1 MANPLFKHL
10 LVTGMLCAGTTLLF
24 TGCIDDSYDL
34 NKVDLTMKLNT
45 EGLGV
50 KLGNTDLIALADII
64 DEDETVKTEA
74 NGLYYLVK
82 DGTSNFNV
90 KVDNM
95 TTSFND
101 TKLDMDAPVLEYKD
115 VYEQLRDK
123 GFPVTHGSTLPI
135 PVGFEM
141 HGSAEG
147 NQKIDF
153 SITDVNDVKQVKT
166 IDLQRSK
173 VALTLTEANHPA
185 TLNLGVTHLKNIRLY
200 LPKFLGVTDVA
211 PGWELKEGNVLVYT
225 KNGGTYNY
233 NRNNPEI
240 CSVYL
245 NKVALDQTKN
255 QGLVNEKKEIELTPA
270 ELNIRMT
277 AEQVFFENRAGRE
290 LSMNVG
296 DQASVRLDIKVPNNV
311 LNINQVTGIF
321 NPAINPDNERIDVSN
336 DLPDFL
342 QDKDVRIVATNPT
355 IRFHANMSTLPVGI
369 DMRGTLTAVKENGA
383 FENGATTK
391 VVKLDKGVMEMGR
404 DNYVYYCNQGN
415 TPYDP
420 EGAKAGAAT
429 VKNTANIG
437 DLITELPDYLEVNLR
452 DNQINVKNEYYTVQ
466 LGRDYHVD
474 ADYSVFV
481 PFEFDRGL
489 KVVYN
494 DSTESMHS
502 DLKDLSATG
511 TLEVMADAYNTIPLE
526 LLVGLKAVD
535 VDGNELPVEFNTA
548 EAHVVPGD
556 GSTYTMNGEV
566 KQRSGS
572 EVMTP
577 IKITAKLDDKDLLSR
592 IDKLC
597 FNIHADA
604 TGSNKLVSTQ
614 YLKLNNI
621 KIKLHAGVIADFN

>member
-34 NKVDLTMKLNT
+34 DKVDLTMKLNT
-45 EGLGV
+45 DGLGV
-50 KLGNTDLIALADII
+50 KLGNTDLIALADIL

-101 TKLDMDAPVLEYKD
+101 TKLDMNTPVLQYND
-115 VYEQLRDK
+115 VYEQLRDA
-123 GFPVTHGSTLPI
+123 GIPVTHGSTLPI
-135 PVGFEM
+135 PANFEM

-147 NQKIDF
+147 DQEVDF
-153 SITDVNDVKQVKT
+153 KITDVSDVKQVKT
-166 IDLQRSK
+166 IDLQKSK
-173 VALTLTEANHPA
+173 VALTLTEANQPA
-185 TLNLGVTHLKNIRLY
+185 SLNLGVTRLKNVRLY

-225 KNGGTYNY
+225 LNGGTYNY

-245 NKVALDQTKN
+245 NKVALDQTENKGKVEN
-255 QGLVNEKKEIELTPA
+255 GGIELTPN
-270 ELNIRMT
+270 ELKVRMT
-277 AEQVFFENRAGRE
+277 AEQVYFENRAGRE
-290 LSMNVG
+290 LSMNEG

-311 LNINQVTGIF
+311 LNISQVTGIF
-321 NPAINPDNERIDVSN
+321 NPAIDPDNERIDVSN

-342 QDKDVRIVATNPT
+342 QDKEVRIVATNPT

-437 DLITELPDYLEVNLR
+437 DLITELPDYLEVDLKN
-452 DNQINVKNEYYTVQ
+452 NQINVKNEYYTVQ

-535 VDGNELPVEFNTA
+535 VDGNEVPVEFNTA
-548 EAHVVPGD
+548 EAHVAPGD

>member
-101 TKLDMDAPVLEYKD
+101 TKLDMDAPVLQYND
-115 VYEQLRDK
+115 VYEQLRDA
-123 GFPVTHGSTLPI
+123 GIPVTEGSTLPI
-135 PVGFEM
+135 PADFEM

-153 SITDVNDVKQVKT
+153 SITDVNDVKEVKT
-166 IDLQRSK
+166 IDLYKSK

-185 TLNLGVTHLKNIRLY
+185 TLNLGVTRLKNIRLY

-225 KNGGTYNY
+225 LNGGTYNY

-245 NKVALDQTKN
+245 NKVALDQTENKGKVEN
-255 QGLVNEKKEIELTPA
+255 GGIELTPN
-270 ELNIRMT
+270 ELNVRMT

-296 DQASVRLDIKVPNNV
+296 DQASVRLDIKVPNNK
-311 LNINQVTGIF
+311 LNISQVTGIF

-342 QDKDVRIVATNPT
+342 QDKEVRIVATNPT

-437 DLITELPDYLEVNLR
+437 DLITELPDYLEVDLKN
-452 DNQINVKNEYYTVQ
+452 NQINVKNEYYTVQ

-535 VDGNELPVEFNTA
+535 VDGNVVPVEFNTA
-548 EAHVVPGD
+548 EAHVAPGH
-556 GSTYTMNGEV
+556 GTTYTMNGGV
-566 KQRSGS
+566 KQRSDS

>member
-34 NKVDLTMKLNT
+34 DKVDLTMKLNT
-45 EGLGV
+45 DGLGV
-50 KLGNTDLIALADII
+50 KLGNTDLIALADIL

-101 TKLDMDAPVLEYKD
+101 TKLDMDAPVLQYND
-115 VYEQLRDK
+115 VYEQLRDA
-123 GFPVTHGSTLPI
+123 GIPVTEGSTLPI
-135 PVGFEM
+135 PADFEM

-153 SITDVNDVKQVKT
+153 SITDVKDVTEVKT
-166 IDLQRSK
+166 IDLYKSK
-173 VALTLTEANHPA
+173 VALTLTEANSRPE
-185 TLNLGVTHLKNIRLY
+185 LNLGVTRLKNIRLY

-211 PGWELKEGNVLVYT
+211 PGWELKEGNVLVY
-225 KNGGTYNY
+225 KNGGIYNY
-233 NRNNPEI
+233 NRNKPEI

-255 QGLVNEKKEIELTPA
+255 EGKVENGNIELTPA

-277 AEQVFFENRAGRE
+277 AEQVYFENRAGRE
-290 LSMNVG
+290 LSMKVD
-296 DQASVRLDIKVPNNV
+296 DQASVRLDIQVPNNV
-311 LNINQVTGIF
+311 LNINQVTGKF
-321 NPAINPDNERIDVSN
+321 NPAINPDNERIDVSS

-437 DLITELPDYLEVNLR
+437 DLITELPDYLEVNLKN
-452 DNQINVKNEYYTVQ
+452 NQINVKNEYYTVQ

-535 VDGNELPVEFNTA
+535 VDGNVVPVEFNTA
-548 EAHVVPGD
+548 EAHVAPGD

-566 KQRSGS
+566 KERSGS

>member
-34 NKVDLTMKLNT
+34 DKVDLTMKLNT
-45 EGLGV
+45 DGLGV
-50 KLGNTDLIALADII
+50 KLGNTDLIALADIL

-101 TKLDMDAPVLEYKD
+101 TKLDMNTPVLQYND
-115 VYEQLRDK
+115 VYEQLRDA
-123 GFPVTHGSTLPI
+123 GIPVTHGSTLPI
-135 PVGFEM
+135 PANFEM

-147 NQKIDF
+147 DQEVDF
-153 SITDVNDVKQVKT
+153 KITDVSDVKQVKT
-166 IDLQRSK
+166 IDLQKSK
-173 VALTLTEANHPA
+173 VALTLTEANQPA
-185 TLNLGVTHLKNIRLY
+185 SLNLGVTRLKNVRLY

-225 KNGGTYNY
+225 LNGGTYNY

-245 NKVALDQTKN
+245 NKVALDQTEHKGKVEN
-255 QGLVNEKKEIELTPA
+255 GGIELTPN
-270 ELNIRMT
+270 ELNVRMT
-277 AEQVFFENRAGRE
+277 AEQVYFENRAGRE

-296 DQASVRLDIKVPNNV
+296 DQASVRLDIKVPNNK
-311 LNINQVTGIF
+311 LNISQVTGIF
-321 NPAINPDNERIDVSN
+321 NPAIDPDNERIDVSN

-342 QDKDVRIVATNPT
+342 QDKEVRIVATNPT

-437 DLITELPDYLEVNLR
+437 DLITELPDYLEVDLKN
-452 DNQINVKNEYYTVQ
+452 NQINVKNEYYTVQ

-511 TLEVMADAYNTIPLE
+511 TLEVIADAYNTIPLE

-548 EAHVVPGD
+548 EAHVAPGD

-566 KQRSGS
+566 KERSGS

>member
-34 NKVDLTMKLNT
+34 DKVDLTMKLNT
-45 EGLGV
+45 DGLGV
-50 KLGNTDLIALADII
+50 KLGNTDLIALADIL

-101 TKLDMDAPVLEYKD
+101 TKLDMDAPVLQYND
-115 VYEQLRDK
+115 VYEQLRDA
-123 GFPVTHGSTLPI
+123 GIPVTEGSTLPI
-135 PVGFEM
+135 PADFEM

-153 SITDVNDVKQVKT
+153 SITDVKDVTEVKT
-166 IDLQRSK
+166 IDLYKSK
-173 VALTLTEANHPA
+173 VALTLKEANKPED
-185 TLNLGVTHLKNIRLY
+185 LNLGVTHLKNIRLY

-211 PGWELKEGNVLVYT
+211 PGWELKEGNVLVY
-225 KNGGTYNY
+225 KNGGIYNY
-233 NRNNPEI
+233 NRNKPEI

-255 QGLVNEKKEIELTPA
+255 EGKVENGNIELTPA

-277 AEQVFFENRAGRE
+277 AEQVYFENRAGRE
-290 LSMNVG
+290 LSMKVD
-296 DQASVRLDIKVPNNV
+296 DQASVRLDIQVPNNV
-311 LNINQVTGIF
+311 LNINQVTGKF
-321 NPAINPDNERIDVSN
+321 NPAINPDNERIDVSS

-342 QDKDVRIVATNPT
+342 QDKEVRIVATNPT

-437 DLITELPDYLEVNLR
+437 DLITELPDYLEVDLKN
-452 DNQINVKNEYYTVQ
+452 NQINVKNEYYTVQ

-535 VDGNELPVEFNTA
+535 VDGNVVPVEFNTA
-548 EAHVVPGD
+548 EAHVAPGD
-556 GSTYTMNGEV
+556 GSTYTMNGGV

>member
-34 NKVDLTMKLNT
+34 DKVDLTMKLNT
-45 EGLGV
+45 DGLGV
-50 KLGNTDLIALADII
+50 KLGNTDLIALADIL

-101 TKLDMDAPVLEYKD
+101 TKLDMNTPVLQYND
-115 VYEQLRDK
+115 VFEQLRDK
-123 GFPVTHGSTLPI
+123 GIPVTHGSTLPI
-135 PVGFEM
+135 PAGFEM

-147 NQKIDF
+147 DQEVDF
-153 SITDVNDVKQVKT
+153 KITDVSDVKQVKT

-173 VALTLTEANHPA
+173 VALTLTEANQPA
-185 TLNLGVTHLKNIRLY
+185 SLNLGVTHLKNVRLY

-225 KNGGTYNY
+225 LNGGTYNY

-245 NKVALDQTKN
+245 NKVALDQTTHKGKVEN
-255 QGLVNEKKEIELTPA
+255 GGIELTPN
-270 ELNIRMT
+270 ELKVRMT
-277 AEQVFFENRAGRE
+277 AEQVYFKNRAGRE
-290 LSMNVG
+290 LSMNEG

-311 LNINQVTGIF
+311 LNISQVTGIF
-321 NPAINPDNERIDVSN
+321 NPAINPDNERIDVSS

-437 DLITELPDYLEVNLR
+437 DLITELPDYLEVDLKN
-452 DNQINVKNEYYTVQ
+452 NQINVKNEYYTVQ

-535 VDGNELPVEFNTA
+535 VDGNEVPVEFNTA
-548 EAHVVPGD
+548 EAHVAPGD

>member
-34 NKVDLTMKLNT
+34 DKVDLTMKLNT

-50 KLGNTDLIALADII
+50 KLGNTDLIALADIL

-101 TKLDMDAPVLEYKD
+101 TKLDMDAPVLQYND
-115 VYEQLRDK
+115 VYEQLETA
-123 GFPVTHGSTLPI
+123 GVPVVDGKPLPI
-135 PVGFEM
+135 PADFEM

-153 SITDVNDVKQVKT
+153 SITDVNDVKEVKT
-166 IDLQRSK
+166 IDLYKSK

-185 TLNLGVTHLKNIRLY
+185 TLNLGVTRLKNIRLY

-225 KNGGTYNY
+225 LNGGTYNY

-255 QGLVNEKKEIELTPA
+255 NGKVENGSIELTPA
-270 ELNIRMT
+270 ELNIKMT
-277 AEQVFFENRAGRE
+277 AEQVYFENRAGRE

-369 DMRGTLTAVKENGA
+369 DLRGTLTAVKENGA
-383 FENGATTK
+383 FENGAPTK

-437 DLITELPDYLEVNLR
+437 DLITELPDYLEVNLKN
-452 DNQINVKNEYYTVQ
+452 NQINVKNEYYTVQ

-511 TLEVMADAYNTIPLE
+511 TLEVTADAYNTIPLE

-535 VDGNELPVEFNTA
+535 VDGNEVPVEFNTT

>member
-34 NKVDLTMKLNT
+34 DKVDLTMKLNT
-45 EGLGV
+45 DGLGV
-50 KLGNTDLIALADII
+50 KLGNTDLIALADIL

-101 TKLDMDAPVLEYKD
+101 TKLDMNTPVLQYND
-115 VYEQLRDK
+115 VFKQLQDA
-123 GFPVTHGSTLPI
+123 GIPVTEGNTLPI
-135 PVGFEM
+135 PVDFEM
-141 HGSAEG
+141 HGSAKGDQEV
-147 NQKIDF
+147 DF
-153 SITDVNDVKQVKT
+153 KITDVSDVKQVKT
-166 IDLQRSK
+166 IDLQKSK
-173 VALTLTEANHPA
+173 VALTLTEANQPA
-185 TLNLGVTHLKNIRLY
+185 SLNLGVTRLKNIRLY

-225 KNGGTYNY
+225 LNGGIYNY

-245 NKVALDQTKN
+245 NKVALDQTENKGKVEN
-255 QGLVNEKKEIELTPA
+255 GGIELTPN
-270 ELNIRMT
+270 ELNVTMT
-277 AEQVFFENRAGRE
+277 AEQVYFENRAGRE

-311 LNINQVTGIF
+311 LNISQVTGIF
-321 NPAINPDNERIDVSN
+321 NPAIDPDNERIDVSN

-342 QDKDVRIVATNPT
+342 QDKEVRIVATNPT

-535 VDGNELPVEFNTA
+535 VDGNELPVEFNTT
-548 EAHVVPGD
+548 EAHVLPGD

>member
-34 NKVDLTMKLNT
+34 DKVDLTMKLNT
-45 EGLGV
+45 DGLGV
-50 KLGNTDLIALADII
+50 KLGNTDLIALGDIL

-101 TKLDMDAPVLEYKD
+101 TKLDMNTPVLQYND
-115 VYEQLRDK
+115 VFEQLRDK
-123 GFPVTHGSTLPI
+123 GIPVTHGSTLPI
-135 PVGFEM
+135 PAGFEM

-147 NQKIDF
+147 DQEVDF
-153 SITDVNDVKQVKT
+153 KITDVSDVKQVKT

-173 VALTLTEANHPA
+173 VALTLTEANQPA
-185 TLNLGVTHLKNIRLY
+185 SLNLGVTHLKNVRLY

-225 KNGGTYNY
+225 LNGGTYNY

-255 QGLVNEKKEIELTPA
+255 EGKVENGNIELKPN
-270 ELNIRMT
+270 ELKVRMT
-277 AEQVFFENRAGRE
+277 AEQVYFENRAGRE
-290 LSMNVG
+290 LSMNEG
-296 DQASVRLDIKVPNNV
+296 DQASVRLDIKLPNNV
-311 LNINQVTGIF
+311 LNISQVTGIF
-321 NPAINPDNERIDVSN
+321 NPAINPDNERIDVSS

-342 QDKDVRIVATNPT
+342 QDKEVRIVATNPT

-437 DLITELPDYLEVNLR
+437 DLITELPDYLEVNLKN
-452 DNQINVKNEYYTVQ
+452 NQINVKNEYYTVQ

-548 EAHVVPGD
+548 EAHVAPGD

>member
-1 MANPLFKHL
+1 M
-10 LVTGMLCAGTTLLF
+10 
-24 TGCIDDSYDL
+24 
-34 NKVDLTMKLNT
+34 
-45 EGLGV
+45 
-50 KLGNTDLIALADII
+50 KLGNTDLIALADIL

-101 TKLDMDAPVLEYKD
+101 TKLDMNTPVLQYND
-115 VYEQLRDK
+115 VYEQLRDA
-123 GFPVTHGSTLPI
+123 GIPVTHGSTLPI
-135 PVGFEM
+135 PADFEM

-147 NQKIDF
+147 DQEVDF
-153 SITDVNDVKQVKT
+153 KITDVSDVKQVKT
-166 IDLQRSK
+166 IDLQKSK
-173 VALTLTEANHPA
+173 VALTLTEANQPA
-185 TLNLGVTHLKNIRLY
+185 SLNLGVTRLKNVRLY
-200 LPKFLGVTDVA
+200 LPKILGVTDVA

-225 KNGGTYNY
+225 GNGGTYNY

-245 NKVALDQTKN
+245 NKVVLDQTEHKGKVEN
-255 QGLVNEKKEIELTPA
+255 GNIELTPA

-311 LNINQVTGIF
+311 LNISQVTGIF
-321 NPAINPDNERIDVSN
+321 NPAIDPDNERIDVSN

-342 QDKDVRIVATNPT
+342 QDKEVRIVATNPT

-437 DLITELPDYLEVNLR
+437 DLITELPDYLEVDLKN
-452 DNQINVKNEYYTVQ
+452 NQINVKNEYYTVQ

-535 VDGNELPVEFNTA
+535 VDGNEVPVEFNTA
-548 EAHVVPGD
+548 EAHVAPGH
-556 GSTYTMNGEV
+556 GTTYTMNGGV
-566 KQRSGS
+566 KQRSDS

-577 IKITAKLDDKDLLSR
+577 IKITAKLDDKNLLSR

>member
-34 NKVDLTMKLNT
+34 DKVDLTMKLNT
-45 EGLGV
+45 DGLGV
-50 KLGNTDLIALADII
+50 KLGNTDLIALADIL

-101 TKLDMDAPVLEYKD
+101 TKLDMNTPVLQYND
-115 VYEQLRDK
+115 VYEQLRDAQI
-123 GFPVTHGSTLPI
+123 PVTHGSTLPI
-135 PVGFEM
+135 PANFEM

-147 NQKIDF
+147 DQEVDF
-153 SITDVNDVKQVKT
+153 KITDVSDVKQVKT

-173 VALTLTEANHPA
+173 VALTLTEANKPA
-185 TLNLGVTHLKNIRLY
+185 SLNLGVTHLKNVRLY

-225 KNGGTYNY
+225 LNGGTYNY

-245 NKVALDQTKN
+245 NKVALDQTENKGKVEN
-255 QGLVNEKKEIELTPA
+255 GGIELTPN
-270 ELNIRMT
+270 ELKVRMT
-277 AEQVFFENRAGRE
+277 AEQVYFENRAGRE
-290 LSMNVG
+290 LSMNEG
-296 DQASVRLDIKVPNNV
+296 DQASVRLDIKVPNNK
-311 LNINQVTGIF
+311 LNISQVTGIF
-321 NPAINPDNERIDVSN
+321 NPAIDPDNERIDVSN

-342 QDKDVRIVATNPT
+342 QDKEVRIVATNPT

-437 DLITELPDYLEVNLR
+437 DLITELPDYLEVDLKN
-452 DNQINVKNEYYTVQ
+452 NQINVKNEYYTVQ

-548 EAHVVPGD
+548 EAHVAPGD

>member
-34 NKVDLTMKLNT
+34 DKVDLTMKLNT
-45 EGLGV
+45 DGLGV
-50 KLGNTDLIALADII
+50 KLGNTDLIALADIL

-101 TKLDMDAPVLEYKD
+101 TKLDMNTPVLQYND
-115 VYEQLRDK
+115 VKEQLETVGVFVEK
-123 GFPVTHGSTLPI
+123 HKPLPI
-135 PVGFEM
+135 PANFEM

-147 NQKIDF
+147 DQKVDF
-153 SITDVNDVKQVKT
+153 SITGVSDVKQVKT
-166 IDLQRSK
+166 IDLQKSK
-173 VALTLTEANHPA
+173 VALTLTEANKPA
-185 TLNLGVTHLKNIRLY
+185 SLNLGVTRLKNVRLY

-225 KNGGTYNY
+225 LNGGTYNY

-245 NKVALDQTKN
+245 NKVALDQTEHKGKVEN
-255 QGLVNEKKEIELTPA
+255 GGIELTPN
-270 ELNIRMT
+270 ELNVRMT
-277 AEQVFFENRAGRE
+277 AEQVYFENRAGRE
-290 LSMNVG
+290 LSMNEG

-311 LNINQVTGIF
+311 LNISQVTGIF
-321 NPAINPDNERIDVSN
+321 NPAIDPDNERIDVSN

-437 DLITELPDYLEVNLR
+437 DLITELPDYLEVDLKN
-452 DNQINVKNEYYTVQ
+452 NQINVKNEYYTVQ

-535 VDGNELPVEFNTA
+535 VDGNEVPVEFNTA
-548 EAHVVPGD
+548 EAHVAPGD

>member
-34 NKVDLTMKLNT
+34 DKVDLTMKLNT
-45 EGLGV
+45 DGLGV
-50 KLGNTDLIALADII
+50 KLGNTDLIALADIL

-101 TKLDMDAPVLEYKD
+101 TKLDMNTPVLQYND
-115 VYEQLRDK
+115 VKEQLETVGVFVEK
-123 GFPVTHGSTLPI
+123 HKPLPI
-135 PVGFEM
+135 PANFEM

-147 NQKIDF
+147 DQEVDF
-153 SITDVNDVKQVKT
+153 KITDVSDVKQVKT

-173 VALTLTEANHPA
+173 VALTLTEANKPA
-185 TLNLGVTHLKNIRLY
+185 SLNLGVTHLKNVRLY

-225 KNGGTYNY
+225 LNGGTYNY

-245 NKVALDQTKN
+245 NKVALDQTENKGKVEN
-255 QGLVNEKKEIELTPA
+255 GGIELTPN
-270 ELNIRMT
+270 ELKVRMT
-277 AEQVFFENRAGRE
+277 AEQVYFENRAGRE
-290 LSMNVG
+290 LSMNEG
-296 DQASVRLDIKVPNNV
+296 DQASVRLDIKVPNNK
-311 LNINQVTGIF
+311 LNISQVTGIF
-321 NPAINPDNERIDVSN
+321 NPAIDPDNERIDVSN

-342 QDKDVRIVATNPT
+342 QDKEVRIVATNPT

-437 DLITELPDYLEVNLR
+437 DLITELPDYLEVDLKN
-452 DNQINVKNEYYTVQ
+452 NQINVKNEYYTVQ

-535 VDGNELPVEFNTA
+535 VDGNEVPVEFNTA
-548 EAHVVPGD
+548 EAHVAPGD

>member
-34 NKVDLTMKLNT
+34 DKVDLTMKLNT
-45 EGLGV
+45 DGLGV
-50 KLGNTDLIALADII
+50 KLGNTDLIALADIL

-101 TKLDMDAPVLEYKD
+101 TKLDMNTPVLQYND
-115 VYEQLRDK
+115 VYEQLRDA
-123 GFPVTHGSTLPI
+123 GIPVTHGSTLPI
-135 PVGFEM
+135 PADFEM

-147 NQKIDF
+147 DQEVDF
-153 SITDVNDVKQVKT
+153 KITDVSDVKQVKT
-166 IDLQRSK
+166 IDLQKSK
-173 VALTLTEANHPA
+173 VALTLTEANQPA
-185 TLNLGVTHLKNIRLY
+185 SLNLGVTRLKNIRLY

-225 KNGGTYNY
+225 LNGGIYNY

-245 NKVALDQTKN
+245 NKVALDQTEHKGKVEN
-255 QGLVNEKKEIELTPA
+255 GGIELTPN
-270 ELNIRMT
+270 ELNVTMT

-311 LNINQVTGIF
+311 LNISQVTGIF
-321 NPAINPDNERIDVSN
+321 NPAIDPDNERIDVSN

-342 QDKDVRIVATNPT
+342 QDKEVRIVATNPT

-437 DLITELPDYLEVNLR
+437 DLITELPDYLEVDLKN
-452 DNQINVKNEYYTVQ
+452 NQINVKNEYYTVQ

-535 VDGNELPVEFNTA
+535 VDGNEVPVEFNTA
-548 EAHVVPGD
+548 EAHVAPGD

>member
-10 LVTGMLCAGTTLLF
+10 LVTGMLCAGTTLSF

-34 NKVDLTMKLNT
+34 DKVDLTMKLNT
-45 EGLGV
+45 DGLGV
-50 KLGNTDLIALADII
+50 KLGNTDLIALADIL

-101 TKLDMDAPVLEYKD
+101 TKLGMNTPVLQYND
-115 VYEQLRDK
+115 VKEQLETVGVFVEQHK
-123 GFPVTHGSTLPI
+123 PLPI
-135 PVGFEM
+135 PANFEM

-147 NQKIDF
+147 DQELDF
-153 SITDVNDVKQVKT
+153 KITDVSDVKQVKT

-173 VALTLTEANHPA
+173 VALTLTEANKPA
-185 TLNLGVTHLKNIRLY
+185 SLNLGVTHLKNVRLY

-225 KNGGTYNY
+225 LNGGTYNY

-245 NKVALDQTKN
+245 NKVALDQTENKGKVEN
-255 QGLVNEKKEIELTPA
+255 GGIELTPN
-270 ELNIRMT
+270 ELKVRMT
-277 AEQVFFENRAGRE
+277 AEQVYFENRAGRE
-290 LSMNVG
+290 LSMNEG

-311 LNINQVTGIF
+311 LNISQVTGIF
-321 NPAINPDNERIDVSN
+321 NPAIDPDNERIDVSS

-437 DLITELPDYLEVNLR
+437 DLITELPDYLEVDLKN
-452 DNQINVKNEYYTVQ
+452 NQINVKNEYYTVQ

-535 VDGNELPVEFNTA
+535 VDGNVVPVEFNTA
-548 EAHVVPGD
+548 EAHVAPGH
-556 GSTYTMNGEV
+556 GTTYTMNGGV
-566 KQRSGS
+566 KQRSDS

>member
-34 NKVDLTMKLNT
+34 DKVDLTMKLNT
-45 EGLGV
+45 DGLGV
-50 KLGNTDLIALADII
+50 KLGNTDLIALADIL

-101 TKLDMDAPVLEYKD
+101 TKLDMDAPVLQYND
-115 VYEQLRDK
+115 VYEQLRDA
-123 GFPVTHGSTLPI
+123 GIPVTEGSTLPI
-135 PVGFEM
+135 PADFEM

-153 SITDVNDVKQVKT
+153 SITDVKDVTEVKT
-166 IDLQRSK
+166 IDLYKSK
-173 VALTLTEANHPA
+173 VALTLTEANSRPE
-185 TLNLGVTHLKNIRLY
+185 LNLGVTRLKNIRLY

-211 PGWELKEGNVLVYT
+211 PGWELKEGNVLVY
-225 KNGGTYNY
+225 KNGGIYNY
-233 NRNNPEI
+233 NRNKPEI

-255 QGLVNEKKEIELTPA
+255 EGKVENGNIELTPA

-277 AEQVFFENRAGRE
+277 AEQVYFENRAGRE
-290 LSMNVG
+290 LSMKVD
-296 DQASVRLDIKVPNNV
+296 DQASVRLDIQVPNNV
-311 LNINQVTGIF
+311 LNISQVTGKF
-321 NPAINPDNERIDVSN
+321 NPAINPDNERIDVSS

-342 QDKDVRIVATNPT
+342 QDKEVRIVATNPT

-437 DLITELPDYLEVNLR
+437 DLITELPDYLEVNLKN
-452 DNQINVKNEYYTVQ
+452 NQINVKNEYYTVQ

-548 EAHVVPGD
+548 EAHVAPGD

>member
-34 NKVDLTMKLNT
+34 DKVDLTMKLNT

-101 TKLDMDAPVLEYKD
+101 TKLDMDAPVLQYND
-115 VYEQLRDK
+115 VYEQLETA
-123 GFPVTHGSTLPI
+123 GVPVVDGKPLPI
-135 PVGFEM
+135 PADFEM

-153 SITDVNDVKQVKT
+153 SITDVNDVKEVKT
-166 IDLQRSK
+166 IDLYKSK

-185 TLNLGVTHLKNIRLY
+185 TLNLGVTRLKNIRLY

-225 KNGGTYNY
+225 KNGGIYNY

-245 NKVALDQTKN
+245 NKVALDQTKHN
-255 QGLVNEKKEIELTPA
+255 GMVENGSIELTPA

-311 LNINQVTGIF
+311 LNINQVTGKF

-369 DMRGTLTAVKENGA
+369 DMRGTLTAVKENGT
-383 FENGATTK
+383 FESGAPTK

-404 DNYVYYCNQGN
+404 DNYVYYCNKDK

-429 VKNTANIG
+429 VENRANIG

-452 DNQINVKNEYYTVQ
+452 DNQINVKDEYYTVQ

-481 PFEFDRGL
+481 PFEFDHGL

-511 TLEVMADAYNTIPLE
+511 TLEITADAYNTIPLE

-548 EAHVVPGD
+548 EAHVLPGD
-556 GSTYTMNGEV
+556 GSTYSMNGEV
-566 KQRSGS
+566 KQRS
-572 EVMTP
+572 ETEAMTP
-577 IKITAKLDDKDLLSR
+577 IKITAKLDNKDLLSR

>member
-34 NKVDLTMKLNT
+34 DKVDLTMKLNT

-101 TKLDMDAPVLEYKD
+101 TKLDMNTPVLQYND
-115 VYEQLRDK
+115 VFEQLRDA
-123 GFPVTHGSTLPI
+123 GIPVTHGSTLPI
-135 PVGFEM
+135 PADFEM

-147 NQKIDF
+147 DQEVDF
-153 SITDVNDVKQVKT
+153 KITDVSDVKQVKT
-166 IDLQRSK
+166 IDLQKSK
-173 VALTLTEANHPA
+173 VALTLTEANQPA
-185 TLNLGVTHLKNIRLY
+185 SLNLGVTRLKNIRLY
-200 LPKFLGVTDVA
+200 LPKILGVTDVA
-211 PGWELKEGNVLVYT
+211 PGWELKEGNVLVY

-245 NKVALDQTKN
+245 NKVALDQTTHN
-255 QGLVNEKKEIELTPA
+255 GMVENGSIELTPA

-277 AEQVFFENRAGRE
+277 AEQVVFENRAGRE

-296 DQASVRLDIKVPNNV
+296 DEASVRLDIQLPNNV
-311 LNINQVTGIF
+311 LNINQVTGKF

-391 VVKLDKGVMEMGR
+391 KVKLDKGVMEMGR

-429 VKNTANIG
+429 VENVQNIG

-548 EAHVVPGD
+548 EAHVAPGD

>member
-34 NKVDLTMKLNT
+34 DKVDLTMKLNT
-45 EGLGV
+45 DGLGV
-50 KLGNTDLIALADII
+50 KLGNTDLIALADIL

-101 TKLDMDAPVLEYKD
+101 TKLDMNTPVLQYND
-115 VYEQLRDK
+115 VKEQLETVGVFVEK
-123 GFPVTHGSTLPI
+123 HKPLPI
-135 PVGFEM
+135 PANFEM

-147 NQKIDF
+147 DQEVDF
-153 SITDVNDVKQVKT
+153 KITDVSDVKQVKT

-173 VALTLTEANHPA
+173 VALTLTEANKPA
-185 TLNLGVTHLKNIRLY
+185 SLNLGVTHLKNVRLY

-225 KNGGTYNY
+225 LNGGTYNY

-245 NKVALDQTKN
+245 NKVALDQTENKGKVEN
-255 QGLVNEKKEIELTPA
+255 GGIELTPN
-270 ELNIRMT
+270 ELKVRMT
-277 AEQVFFENRAGRE
+277 AEQVYFENRAGRE

-296 DQASVRLDIKVPNNV
+296 DQASVRLDIKVPNNK
-311 LNINQVTGIF
+311 LNISQVTGIF
-321 NPAINPDNERIDVSN
+321 NPAIDPDNERIDVSN

-342 QDKDVRIVATNPT
+342 QDKEVRIVATNPT

-437 DLITELPDYLEVNLR
+437 DLITELPDYLEVDLKN
-452 DNQINVKNEYYTVQ
+452 NQINVKNEYYTVQ
-466 LGRDYHVD
+466 LGRNYHVD

-535 VDGNELPVEFNTA
+535 VDGNEVPVEFNTA
-548 EAHVVPGD
+548 EAHVAPGD

>member
-34 NKVDLTMKLNT
+34 DKVDLTMKLNT
-45 EGLGV
+45 DGLGV
-50 KLGNTDLIALADII
+50 KLGNTDLIALADIL

-115 VYEQLRDK
+115 VREQLEAH
-123 GFPVTHGSTLPI
+123 GVPVVDGKPLPI
-135 PVGFEM
+135 PADFEM

-153 SITDVNDVKQVKT
+153 SITDVKDVTEVKT
-166 IDLQRSK
+166 IDLYKSK
-173 VALTLTEANHPA
+173 VALTLKEANKPKE
-185 TLNLGVTHLKNIRLY
+185 LNLGVTHLKNIRLY

-225 KNGGTYNY
+225 NNGGIYNY
-233 NRNNPEI
+233 NRNNSEI

-245 NKVALDQTKN
+245 NKVALDQTEHNGKVEN
-255 QGLVNEKKEIELTPA
+255 GSIELTPA

-277 AEQVFFENRAGRE
+277 AEQVYFKNRAGRE
-290 LSMNVG
+290 LSMEVG
-296 DQASVRLDIKVPNNV
+296 NQASVRLDIELPNNV
-311 LNINQVTGIF
+311 LNINQVTGKF
-321 NPAINPDNERIDVSN
+321 NPAINPDDERIDVSN

-342 QDKDVRIVATNPT
+342 QDKEVRIVATNPT

-437 DLITELPDYLEVNLR
+437 DLITELPDYLEVDLKN
-452 DNQINVKNEYYTVQ
+452 NQINVKNEYYTVQ

-535 VDGNELPVEFNTA
+535 VDGNVVPVEFNTV
-548 EAHVVPGD
+548 EAHVAPGH
-556 GSTYTMNGEV
+556 GTTYTMNGGV
-566 KQRSGS
+566 KQRSDS

>member
-34 NKVDLTMKLNT
+34 DKVDLTMKLNT
-45 EGLGV
+45 DGLGV
-50 KLGNTDLIALADII
+50 KLGNTDLIALADIL

-101 TKLDMDAPVLEYKD
+101 TKLDMDAPVLQYND
-115 VYEQLRDK
+115 VYEQLRDA
-123 GFPVTHGSTLPI
+123 GILVTEGSTLPI
-135 PVGFEM
+135 PADFEM

-153 SITDVNDVKQVKT
+153 SITDVKDVTEVKT
-166 IDLQRSK
+166 IDLYKSK
-173 VALTLTEANHPA
+173 VALTLTEANSRPE
-185 TLNLGVTHLKNIRLY
+185 LNLGVTRLKNIRLY

-211 PGWELKEGNVLVYT
+211 PGWELKEGNVLVY
-225 KNGGTYNY
+225 KNGGIYNY
-233 NRNNPEI
+233 NRNKPEI

-255 QGLVNEKKEIELTPA
+255 EGKVENGNIELTPA

-277 AEQVFFENRAGRE
+277 AEQVYFENRAGRE
-290 LSMNVG
+290 LSMKVD
-296 DQASVRLDIKVPNNV
+296 DQASVRLDIQVPNNV
-311 LNINQVTGIF
+311 LNINQVTGKF
-321 NPAINPDNERIDVSN
+321 NPAINPDNERIDVSS

-342 QDKDVRIVATNPT
+342 QDKEVRIVATNPT

-437 DLITELPDYLEVNLR
+437 DLITELPDYLEVDLKN
-452 DNQINVKNEYYTVQ
+452 NQINVKNEYYTVQ

-535 VDGNELPVEFNTA
+535 VDGNEVPVEFNTA
-548 EAHVVPGD
+548 EAHVAPGD

>member
-101 TKLDMDAPVLEYKD
+101 TKLDMNTPVLQYND
-115 VYEQLRDK
+115 VYEQLRDA
-123 GFPVTHGSTLPI
+123 GIPVTHGSTLPI
-135 PVGFEM
+135 PAGFEM

-147 NQKIDF
+147 DQEVDF
-153 SITDVNDVKQVKT
+153 KITDVSDVKQVKT

-173 VALTLTEANHPA
+173 VALTLTEANQPA
-185 TLNLGVTHLKNIRLY
+185 SLNLGVTRLKNVRLY

-225 KNGGTYNY
+225 LNGGTYNY

-245 NKVALDQTKN
+245 NKVALDQTTHKGKVEN
-255 QGLVNEKKEIELTPA
+255 GGIELTPN
-270 ELNIRMT
+270 ELKVRMT
-277 AEQVFFENRAGRE
+277 AEQVSFENRAGRE

-391 VVKLDKGVMEMGR
+391 KVKLDKGVMEMGR

-429 VKNTANIG
+429 VENVQNIG

-535 VDGNELPVEFNTA
+535 VDGNELPVEFNTT
-548 EAHVVPGD
+548 EAHVLPGD

-621 KIKLHAGVIADFN
+621 KIKLNAGVIADFN

>member
-34 NKVDLTMKLNT
+34 DKVDLTMKLNT
-45 EGLGV
+45 DGLGV
-50 KLGNTDLIALADII
+50 KLGNTDLIALADIL

-101 TKLDMDAPVLEYKD
+101 TKLDMDAPVLQYND
-115 VYEQLRDK
+115 VYEQLRDA
-123 GFPVTHGSTLPI
+123 GIPVTEGSTLPI
-135 PVGFEM
+135 PADFEM

-153 SITDVNDVKQVKT
+153 SITDVKDVTEVKT
-166 IDLQRSK
+166 IDLYKSK
-173 VALTLTEANHPA
+173 VALTLTEANSRPE
-185 TLNLGVTHLKNIRLY
+185 LNLGVTRLKNIRLY

-211 PGWELKEGNVLVYT
+211 PGWELKEGNVLVY
-225 KNGGTYNY
+225 KNGGIYNY

-245 NKVALDQTKN
+245 NKVALDQTIHNGKVEN
-255 QGLVNEKKEIELTPA
+255 GSIELTPA

-290 LSMNVG
+290 LSMKVD
-296 DQASVRLDIKVPNNV
+296 DQASVRLDIQVPNNV
-311 LNINQVTGIF
+311 LNINQVTGKF

-437 DLITELPDYLEVNLR
+437 DLITELPDYLEVDLKN
-452 DNQINVKNEYYTVQ
+452 NQINVKNEYYTVQ

-535 VDGNELPVEFNTA
+535 VDGNELPVEFNTT
-548 EAHVVPGD
+548 EAHVAPGD

>member
-34 NKVDLTMKLNT
+34 DKVDLTMKLNT
-45 EGLGV
+45 DGLGV
-50 KLGNTDLIALADII
+50 KLGNTDLIALADIL

-101 TKLDMDAPVLEYKD
+101 TKLDMDAPVLLYND
-115 VYEQLRDK
+115 VYEQLETA
-123 GFPVTHGSTLPI
+123 GVPVVDGKPLPI
-135 PVGFEM
+135 PADFEM

-153 SITDVNDVKQVKT
+153 SITDVNDVKEVKT
-166 IDLQRSK
+166 IDLYKSK
-173 VALTLTEANHPA
+173 VALTLTEANQPA
-185 TLNLGVTHLKNIRLY
+185 SLNLGVTRLKNIRLY

-225 KNGGTYNY
+225 LNGGTYNY

-255 QGLVNEKKEIELTPA
+255 NGKVENGSIELTPA
-270 ELNIRMT
+270 ELNIKMT
-277 AEQVFFENRAGRE
+277 AEQVYFENRAGRE

-342 QDKDVRIVATNPT
+342 QDKEVRIVATNPT

-437 DLITELPDYLEVNLR
+437 DLITELPDYLEVNLKN
-452 DNQINVKNEYYTVQ
+452 NQINVKNEYYTVQ

-548 EAHVVPGD
+548 EAHVAPGD

>member
-24 TGCIDDSYDL
+24 TSCIDDSYDL
-34 NKVDLTMKLNT
+34 DKVDLTMKLNT
-45 EGLGV
+45 DGLGV
-50 KLGNTDLIALADII
+50 KLGNTDLIALADIL

-101 TKLDMDAPVLEYKD
+101 TKLDMNTPVLQYND
-115 VYEQLRDK
+115 VYEQLRDA
-123 GFPVTHGSTLPI
+123 GIPVTHGSTLPI
-135 PVGFEM
+135 PANFEM

-147 NQKIDF
+147 DQEVDF
-153 SITDVNDVKQVKT
+153 KITDVSDVKQVKT
-166 IDLQRSK
+166 IDLQKSK
-173 VALTLTEANHPA
+173 VALILTEANQPA
-185 TLNLGVTHLKNIRLY
+185 SLNLGVTRLKNVRLY

-211 PGWELKEGNVLVYT
+211 PGWELQEGNVLVYT
-225 KNGGTYNY
+225 HNGGTYNY
-233 NRNNPEI
+233 DRNKPEI

-255 QGLVNEKKEIELTPA
+255 EGKVENGNIELKPY
-270 ELNIRMT
+270 ELNVRMT
-277 AEQVFFENRAGRE
+277 AEQVYFENRAGRE
-290 LSMNVG
+290 LSMNEG
-296 DQASVRLDIKVPNNV
+296 DQASVRLDIKVPNNK
-311 LNINQVTGIF
+311 LNISQVTGIF
-321 NPAINPDNERIDVSN
+321 NPAIDPDNERIDVSN

-342 QDKDVRIVATNPT
+342 QDKEVRIVATNPT

-437 DLITELPDYLEVNLR
+437 DLITELPDYLEVNLKN
-452 DNQINVKNEYYTVQ
+452 NQINVKNEYYTVQ

-511 TLEVMADAYNTIPLE
+511 TLEVVADAYNTIPLE
-526 LLVGLKAVD
+526 LLVGLKAID
-535 VDGNELPVEFNTA
+535 VDGNELPVEFNTV
-548 EAHVVPGD
+548 EAHVAPGD

>member
-34 NKVDLTMKLNT
+34 DKVDLTMKLNT
-45 EGLGV
+45 DGLGV
-50 KLGNTDLIALADII
+50 KLGNTDLIALADIL

-101 TKLDMDAPVLEYKD
+101 TKLDMNTPVLQYND
-115 VYEQLRDK
+115 VYEQLRDAQI
-123 GFPVTHGSTLPI
+123 PVTHGSTLPI
-135 PVGFEM
+135 PANFEM

-147 NQKIDF
+147 DQEVDF
-153 SITDVNDVKQVKT
+153 KITDVSDVKQVKT

-173 VALTLTEANHPA
+173 VALMLTEENKPA
-185 TLNLGVTHLKNIRLY
+185 SLNLGVTSLKNIRLY

-225 KNGGTYNY
+225 KNGGIYNY

-245 NKVALDQTKN
+245 NKVALDQTTHNGKVEN
-255 QGLVNEKKEIELTPA
+255 GSIELTPA

-296 DQASVRLDIKVPNNV
+296 DQASVRLDIQLPNNV

-369 DMRGTLTAVKENGA
+369 DMRGTLTAVKESGT

-391 VVKLDKGVMEMGR
+391 KVKLDKGVMEMGR
-404 DNYVYYCNQGN
+404 DNYVYYCNKDK

-420 EGAKAGAAT
+420 EGAKTGAAT
-429 VKNTANIG
+429 VENTANIG

-535 VDGNELPVEFNTA
+535 VDGNELPVEFNTT
-548 EAHVVPGD
+548 EAHVLPGD

-621 KIKLHAGVIADFN
+621 KIKLNAGVIADFN

>member
-34 NKVDLTMKLNT
+34 DKVDLTMKLNT
-45 EGLGV
+45 DGLGV
-50 KLGNTDLIALADII
+50 KLGNTDLIALADIL

-101 TKLDMDAPVLEYKD
+101 TKLDMNTPVLQYND
-115 VYEQLRDK
+115 VKEQLETVGVFVEK
-123 GFPVTHGSTLPI
+123 HKPLPI
-135 PVGFEM
+135 PANFEM

-147 NQKIDF
+147 DQEVDF
-153 SITDVNDVKQVKT
+153 KITDVSDVKQVKT

-173 VALTLTEANHPA
+173 VALTLTEANKPA
-185 TLNLGVTHLKNIRLY
+185 SLNLGVTHLKNVRLY

-225 KNGGTYNY
+225 LNGGTYNY

-245 NKVALDQTKN
+245 NKVALDQTENKGKVEN
-255 QGLVNEKKEIELTPA
+255 GGIELTP
-270 ELNIRMT
+270 EDLKVRMT
-277 AEQVFFENRAGRE
+277 AEQVYFENRAGRE
-290 LSMNVG
+290 LSMNEG

-311 LNINQVTGIF
+311 LNISQVTGIF
-321 NPAINPDNERIDVSN
+321 NPAIDPDNERIDVSN

-342 QDKDVRIVATNPT
+342 QDKEVRIVATNPT

-437 DLITELPDYLEVNLR
+437 DLITELPDYLEVDLKN
-452 DNQINVKNEYYTVQ
+452 NQINVKNEYYTVQ

-535 VDGNELPVEFNTA
+535 VDGNEVPVEFNTA
-548 EAHVVPGD
+548 EAHVAPGD

>member
-34 NKVDLTMKLNT
+34 DKVDLTMKLNT
-45 EGLGV
+45 DGLGV
-50 KLGNTDLIALADII
+50 KLGNTDLIALADIL

-101 TKLDMDAPVLEYKD
+101 TKLDMNTPVLQYND
-115 VYEQLRDK
+115 VYEQLRDA
-123 GFPVTHGSTLPI
+123 GIPVTHGSTLPI
-135 PVGFEM
+135 PANFEM

-147 NQKIDF
+147 DQEVDF
-153 SITDVNDVKQVKT
+153 KITDVSDVKQVKT
-166 IDLQRSK
+166 IDLQKSK
-173 VALTLTEANHPA
+173 VALTLTEANQPA
-185 TLNLGVTHLKNIRLY
+185 SLNLGVTRLKNVRLY

-211 PGWELKEGNVLVYT
+211 PGWELQEGNVLVYT
-225 KNGGTYNY
+225 LNGGIYNY

-245 NKVALDQTKN
+245 NKVALDQTENKGKVEN
-255 QGLVNEKKEIELTPA
+255 GGIELTPN
-270 ELNIRMT
+270 ELNVTMT
-277 AEQVFFENRAGRE
+277 AEQVYFENRAGRE

-311 LNINQVTGIF
+311 LNISQVTGIF
-321 NPAINPDNERIDVSN
+321 NPAIDPDNERIDVSN

-342 QDKDVRIVATNPT
+342 QDKEVRIVATNPT

-437 DLITELPDYLEVNLR
+437 DLITELPDYLEVDLKN
-452 DNQINVKNEYYTVQ
+452 NQINVKNEYYTVQ

-535 VDGNELPVEFNTA
+535 VDGNVVPVEFNTA
-548 EAHVVPGD
+548 EAHVAPGD

>member
-34 NKVDLTMKLNT
+34 DKVDLTMKLNT

-50 KLGNTDLIALADII
+50 KLGNTDLIALADIL

-101 TKLDMDAPVLEYKD
+101 TKLDMDAPVLQYND
-115 VYEQLRDK
+115 VYEQLETA
-123 GFPVTHGSTLPI
+123 GVPVVDGKPLPI
-135 PVGFEM
+135 PADFEM

-153 SITDVNDVKQVKT
+153 SITDVNDVKEVKT
-166 IDLQRSK
+166 IDLYKSK

-185 TLNLGVTHLKNIRLY
+185 TLNLGVTRLKNIRLY

-225 KNGGTYNY
+225 LNGGTYNY

-255 QGLVNEKKEIELTPA
+255 NGKVENGSIELTPA
-270 ELNIRMT
+270 ELNIKMT
-277 AEQVFFENRAGRE
+277 AEQVYFENRAGRE

-342 QDKDVRIVATNPT
+342 QDKEVRIVATNPT

-437 DLITELPDYLEVNLR
+437 DLITELPDYLEVDLKN
-452 DNQINVKNEYYTVQ
+452 NQINVKNEYYTVQ

-535 VDGNELPVEFNTA
+535 VDGNVVPVEFNTA
-548 EAHVVPGD
+548 EVHVAPGH
-556 GSTYTMNGEV
+556 GTTYTMNGGV
-566 KQRSGS
+566 KQRSDS

>member
-34 NKVDLTMKLNT
+34 DKVDLTMKLNT

-101 TKLDMDAPVLEYKD
+101 TKLDMDAPVLQYND
-115 VYEQLRDK
+115 VYEQLRDA
-123 GFPVTHGSTLPI
+123 GIPVTEGSTLPI
-135 PVGFEM
+135 PADFEM

-153 SITDVNDVKQVKT
+153 SITDVKDVKQVKT

-173 VALTLTEANHPA
+173 VALTLTEANHPV

-200 LPKFLGVTDVA
+200 LPKFLGVTDVV
-211 PGWELKEGNVLVYT
+211 PGWELKEGNVLVY
-225 KNGGTYNY
+225 KNGGIYNY

-245 NKVALDQTKN
+245 NKVALDQTEHKGKVEN
-255 QGLVNEKKEIELTPA
+255 GSIELTPA

-277 AEQVFFENRAGRE
+277 AEQVYFENRAGRE

-311 LNINQVTGIF
+311 LNINQVTGKF

-391 VVKLDKGVMEMGR
+391 VVRLDKGVMEMGR

-429 VKNTANIG
+429 VENVQNIG

-535 VDGNELPVEFNTA
+535 VDGNELPVEFNTT
-548 EAHVVPGD
+548 EAHVLPGD

>member
-34 NKVDLTMKLNT
+34 DKVDLTMKLNT
-45 EGLGV
+45 DGLGV
-50 KLGNTDLIALADII
+50 KLGNTDLIALADIL

-101 TKLDMDAPVLEYKD
+101 TKLDMDAPVLQYND
-115 VYEQLRDK
+115 VYEQLRDA
-123 GFPVTHGSTLPI
+123 GIPVTEGSTLPI
-135 PVGFEM
+135 PADFEM

-153 SITDVNDVKQVKT
+153 SITDVKDVTEVKT
-166 IDLQRSK
+166 IDLYKSK
-173 VALTLTEANHPA
+173 VALTLTEANSRPE
-185 TLNLGVTHLKNIRLY
+185 LNLGVTRLKNIRLY

-211 PGWELKEGNVLVYT
+211 PGWELKEGNVLVY
-225 KNGGTYNY
+225 KNGGIYNY
-233 NRNNPEI
+233 NRNKPEI

-255 QGLVNEKKEIELTPA
+255 EGKVENGNIELTPA

-277 AEQVFFENRAGRE
+277 AEQVYFENRAGRE
-290 LSMNVG
+290 LSMKVD
-296 DQASVRLDIKVPNNV
+296 DQASVRLDIQVPNNV
-311 LNINQVTGIF
+311 LNINQVTGKF
-321 NPAINPDNERIDVSN
+321 NPAINPDNERIDVSS

-342 QDKDVRIVATNPT
+342 QDKEVRIVATNPT

-437 DLITELPDYLEVNLR
+437 DLITELPDYLEVDLKN
-452 DNQINVKNEYYTVQ
+452 NQINVKNEYYTVQ

-548 EAHVVPGD
+548 EAHVAPGD

-566 KQRSGS
+566 KERSGS

>member
-34 NKVDLTMKLNT
+34 DKVDLTMKLNT
-45 EGLGV
+45 DGLGV
-50 KLGNTDLIALADII
+50 KLGNTDLIALADIL

-101 TKLDMDAPVLEYKD
+101 TKLDMNTPVLQYND
-115 VYEQLRDK
+115 VFKQLQDA
-123 GFPVTHGSTLPI
+123 GIPVTEGNTLPI
-135 PVGFEM
+135 PANFEM

-147 NQKIDF
+147 DQEVDF
-153 SITDVNDVKQVKT
+153 KITDVSDVKQVKT
-166 IDLQRSK
+166 IDLQKSK
-173 VALTLTEANHPA
+173 VALTLTEANQPA
-185 TLNLGVTHLKNIRLY
+185 SLNLGVTRLKNVRLY

-211 PGWELKEGNVLVYT
+211 PGWELQEGNVLVYT
-225 KNGGTYNY
+225 HNGGTYNY
-233 NRNNPEI
+233 DRNKPEI

-255 QGLVNEKKEIELTPA
+255 EGKVENGNIELKPY
-270 ELNIRMT
+270 ELNVRMT
-277 AEQVFFENRAGRE
+277 AEQVYFENRAGRE
-290 LSMNVG
+290 LSMNEG
-296 DQASVRLDIKVPNNV
+296 DQASVRLDIKVPNNK
-311 LNINQVTGIF
+311 LNISQVTGIF
-321 NPAINPDNERIDVSN
+321 NPAIDPDNERIDVSN

-342 QDKDVRIVATNPT
+342 QDKEVRIVATNPT

-437 DLITELPDYLEVNLR
+437 DLITELPDYLEVDLKN
-452 DNQINVKNEYYTVQ
+452 NQINVKNEYYTVQ

-535 VDGNELPVEFNTA
+535 VDGNVVPVEFNTV
-548 EAHVVPGD
+548 EAHVAPGH
-556 GSTYTMNGEV
+556 GTTYTMNGGV
-566 KQRSGS
+566 KQRSDS

>member
-34 NKVDLTMKLNT
+34 DKVDLTMKLNT
-45 EGLGV
+45 DGLGV
-50 KLGNTDLIALADII
+50 KLGNTDLIALADIL

-101 TKLDMDAPVLEYKD
+101 TKLDMNTPVLQYND
-115 VYEQLRDK
+115 VYEQLRDA
-123 GFPVTHGSTLPI
+123 GIPVTHGSTLPI
-135 PVGFEM
+135 PANFEM

-147 NQKIDF
+147 DQEVDF
-153 SITDVNDVKQVKT
+153 KITDVSDVKQVKT
-166 IDLQRSK
+166 IDLQKSK
-173 VALTLTEANHPA
+173 VALTLTEANQPA
-185 TLNLGVTHLKNIRLY
+185 SLNLGVTRLKNVRLY

-225 KNGGTYNY
+225 GNGGTYNY

-245 NKVALDQTKN
+245 NKVVLDQTEHKGKVEN
-255 QGLVNEKKEIELTPA
+255 GNIELTPA

-311 LNINQVTGIF
+311 LNISQVTGIF
-321 NPAINPDNERIDVSN
+321 NPAIDPDNERIDVSN

-342 QDKDVRIVATNPT
+342 QDKEVRIVATNPT

-437 DLITELPDYLEVNLR
+437 DLITELPDYLEVDLKN
-452 DNQINVKNEYYTVQ
+452 NQINVKNEYYTVQ

-535 VDGNELPVEFNTA
+535 VDGNEVPVEFNTA
-548 EAHVVPGD
+548 EAHVAPGH
-556 GSTYTMNGEV
+556 GTTYTMNGGV
-566 KQRSGS
+566 KQRSDS

-577 IKITAKLDDKDLLSR
+577 IKITAKLDDKNLLSR

>member
-1 MANPLFKHL
+1 MPPIVSTDWRRCIFPPNQLFL
-10 LVTGMLCAGTTLLF
+10 YF
-24 TGCIDDSYDL
+24 T
-34 NKVDLTMKLNT
+34 
-45 EGLGV
+45 
-50 KLGNTDLIALADII
+50 
-64 DEDETVKTEA
+64 
-74 NGLYYLVK
+74 
-82 DGTSNFNV
+82 
-90 KVDNM
+90 
-95 TTSFND
+95 
-101 TKLDMDAPVLEYKD
+101 
-115 VYEQLRDK
+115 
-123 GFPVTHGSTLPI
+123 
-135 PVGFEM
+135 
-141 HGSAEG
+141 
-147 NQKIDF
+147 
-153 SITDVNDVKQVKT
+153 
-166 IDLQRSK
+166 
-173 VALTLTEANHPA
+173 
-185 TLNLGVTHLKNIRLY
+185 
-200 LPKFLGVTDVA
+200 
-211 PGWELKEGNVLVYT
+211 
-225 KNGGTYNY
+225 
-233 NRNNPEI
+233 
-240 CSVYL
+240 
-245 NKVALDQTKN
+245 
-255 QGLVNEKKEIELTPA
+255 
-270 ELNIRMT
+270 
-277 AEQVFFENRAGRE
+277 
-290 LSMNVG
+290 
-296 DQASVRLDIKVPNNV
+296 
-311 LNINQVTGIF
+311 
-321 NPAINPDNERIDVSN
+321 
-336 DLPDFL
+336 
-342 QDKDVRIVATNPT
+342 
-355 IRFHANMSTLPVGI
+355 
-369 DMRGTLTAVKENGA
+369 
-383 FENGATTK
+383 TTK
-391 VVKLDKGVMEMGR
+391 VIEKASNYKVLFNNVCRLAAAPLNCCKLR
-404 DNYVYYCNQGN
+404 AFYVYYCNQGN

-437 DLITELPDYLEVNLR
+437 DLITELPDYLEVNLKN
-452 DNQINVKNEYYTVQ
+452 NQINVKNEYYTVQ

-535 VDGNELPVEFNTA
+535 VDGNEVPVEFNTA
-548 EAHVVPGD
+548 EAHVAPGD

>member
-34 NKVDLTMKLNT
+34 DKVDLTMKLNT

-95 TTSFND
+95 TTSFNN
-101 TKLDMDAPVLEYKD
+101 TELDMDAPVLEYKD
-115 VYEQLRDK
+115 VREQLEAH
-123 GFPVTHGSTLPI
+123 GVPVVDGKPLPI
-135 PVGFEM
+135 PADFEM

-153 SITDVNDVKQVKT
+153 SITDVKDVTEVKT
-166 IDLQRSK
+166 IDLYKSK
-173 VALTLTEANHPA
+173 VALTLKEANKPKE
-185 TLNLGVTHLKNIRLY
+185 LNLGVTHLKNIRLY

-225 KNGGTYNY
+225 NNGGIYNY
-233 NRNNPEI
+233 NRNNSEI

-245 NKVALDQTKN
+245 NKVALDQTEHNGKVEN
-255 QGLVNEKKEIELTPA
+255 GSIELTPA

-277 AEQVFFENRAGRE
+277 AEQVYFKNRAGRE
-290 LSMNVG
+290 LSMEVG
-296 DQASVRLDIKVPNNV
+296 NQASVRLDIKVPNNV
-311 LNINQVTGIF
+311 LNINQVTGKF
-321 NPAINPDNERIDVSN
+321 NPAINPDDERIDVSN

-342 QDKDVRIVATNPT
+342 QDKEVRIVATNPT

-369 DMRGTLTAVKENGA
+369 DMRGTLTAVKDNGA

-404 DNYVYYCNQGN
+404 DNYVYYCNQDN

-437 DLITELPDYLEVNLR
+437 DLITELPDYLEVNLKN
-452 DNQINVKNEYYTVQ
+452 NQINVKNEYYTVQ

-548 EAHVVPGD
+548 EAHVAPGD

>member
-34 NKVDLTMKLNT
+34 DKVDLTMKLNT
-45 EGLGV
+45 DGLGV
-50 KLGNTDLIALADII
+50 KLGNTDLIALADIL

-101 TKLDMDAPVLEYKD
+101 TKLDMNTPVLQYND
-115 VYEQLRDK
+115 VYEQLRDA
-123 GFPVTHGSTLPI
+123 GIPVTHGSTLPI
-135 PVGFEM
+135 PADFEM

-147 NQKIDF
+147 DQEVDF
-153 SITDVNDVKQVKT
+153 KITDVSDVKQVKT
-166 IDLQRSK
+166 IDLQKSK
-173 VALTLTEANHPA
+173 VALTLTEANQPA
-185 TLNLGVTHLKNIRLY
+185 SLNLGVTRLKNVRLY

-225 KNGGTYNY
+225 LNGGTYNY

-240 CSVYL
+240 CLVYL
-245 NKVALDQTKN
+245 NKVALDQTEHKGKVEN
-255 QGLVNEKKEIELTPA
+255 GGIELTPN
-270 ELNIRMT
+270 ELNVRMT
-277 AEQVFFENRAGRE
+277 AEQVYFENRAGRE

-296 DQASVRLDIKVPNNV
+296 DQASVRLDIKVPNNK
-311 LNINQVTGIF
+311 LNISQVTGIF
-321 NPAINPDNERIDVSN
+321 NPAIDPDNERIDVSN

-342 QDKDVRIVATNPT
+342 QDKEVRIVATNPT

-437 DLITELPDYLEVNLR
+437 DLITELPDYLEVDLKN
-452 DNQINVKNEYYTVQ
+452 NQINVKNEYYTVQ

-548 EAHVVPGD
+548 EAHVAPGD

-566 KQRSGS
+566 KERSGS

>member
-34 NKVDLTMKLNT
+34 DKVDLTMKLNT
-45 EGLGV
+45 DGLGV
-50 KLGNTDLIALADII
+50 KLGNTDLIALADIL

-101 TKLDMDAPVLEYKD
+101 TKLDMDAPVLQYND
-115 VYEQLRDK
+115 VYEQLRDA
-123 GFPVTHGSTLPI
+123 GIPVTEGSTLPI
-135 PVGFEM
+135 PADFEM

-153 SITDVNDVKQVKT
+153 SITDVKDVTEVKT
-166 IDLQRSK
+166 IDLYKSK
-173 VALTLTEANHPA
+173 VALTLTEANSRPE
-185 TLNLGVTHLKNIRLY
+185 LNLGVTRLKNIRLY

-211 PGWELKEGNVLVYT
+211 PGWELKEGNVLVY
-225 KNGGTYNY
+225 KNGGIYNY
-233 NRNNPEI
+233 NRNKPEI

-255 QGLVNEKKEIELTPA
+255 EGKVENGNIELTPA

-277 AEQVFFENRAGRE
+277 AEQVYFENRAGRE
-290 LSMNVG
+290 LSMKVD
-296 DQASVRLDIKVPNNV
+296 DQASVRLDIQVPNNV
-311 LNINQVTGIF
+311 LNINQVTGKF
-321 NPAINPDNERIDVSN
+321 NPAINPDNERIDVSS

-342 QDKDVRIVATNPT
+342 QDKEVRIVATNPT

-437 DLITELPDYLEVNLR
+437 DLITELPDYLEVDLKN
-452 DNQINVKNEYYTVQ
+452 NQINVKNEYYTVQ

-535 VDGNELPVEFNTA
+535 VDGNELPVEFNTT
-548 EAHVVPGD
+548 EAHVAAGD
-556 GSTYTMNGEV
+556 GTTYTMNGEV

-621 KIKLHAGVIADFN
+621 KIKLNAGVIADFN

>member
-34 NKVDLTMKLNT
+34 DKVDLTMKLNT
-45 EGLGV
+45 DGLGV
-50 KLGNTDLIALADII
+50 KLGNTDLIALGDIL

-101 TKLDMDAPVLEYKD
+101 TELDMNTPVLQYND
-115 VYEQLRDK
+115 VFEQLRDA
-123 GFPVTHGSTLPI
+123 GIPVTHGSTLPI
-135 PVGFEM
+135 PADFEM

-147 NQKIDF
+147 DQEVKF
-153 SITDVNDVKQVKT
+153 SITGVSDVKQVKT

-173 VALTLTEANHPA
+173 VALTLSEANSRPD
-185 TLNLGVTHLKNIRLY
+185 LNLGVTRLKNVRLY

-225 KNGGTYNY
+225 LNGGTYNY

-245 NKVALDQTKN
+245 NKVALDQTEHKGKVEN
-255 QGLVNEKKEIELTPA
+255 GGIELTP
-270 ELNIRMT
+270 EDLKVRMT
-277 AEQVFFENRAGRE
+277 AEQVYFENRAGRE
-290 LSMNVG
+290 LSMNEG
-296 DQASVRLDIKVPNNV
+296 DQASVRLDIKVPNSV
-311 LNINQVTGIF
+311 LNISQVTGIF
-321 NPAINPDNERIDVSN
+321 NPAIDPDNERIDVSS

-437 DLITELPDYLEVNLR
+437 DLITELPDYLEVDLKN
-452 DNQINVKNEYYTVQ
+452 NQINVKNEYYTVQ

-535 VDGNELPVEFNTA
+535 VDGNVVPVEFNTA
-548 EAHVVPGD
+548 EAHVAPGH
-556 GSTYTMNGEV
+556 GTTYTMNGGV
-566 KQRSGS
+566 KQRSDS

-577 IKITAKLDDKDLLSR
+577 IKITAKLEDKDLLSR

>member
-34 NKVDLTMKLNT
+34 DKVDLTMKLNT
-45 EGLGV
+45 DGLGV
-50 KLGNTDLIALADII
+50 KLGNTDLIALADIL

-101 TKLDMDAPVLEYKD
+101 TKLDMNTPVLQYND
-115 VYEQLRDK
+115 VFKQLQDA
-123 GFPVTHGSTLPI
+123 GIPVTEGNTLPI
-135 PVGFEM
+135 PVDFEM
-141 HGSAEG
+141 HGSAKGDQEV
-147 NQKIDF
+147 DF
-153 SITDVNDVKQVKT
+153 KITDVSDVKQVKT
-166 IDLQRSK
+166 IDLQKSK
-173 VALTLTEANHPA
+173 VALTLTEANQPA
-185 TLNLGVTHLKNIRLY
+185 SLNLGVTRLKNIRLY

-225 KNGGTYNY
+225 LNGGIYNY

-245 NKVALDQTKN
+245 NKVALDQTENKGKVEN
-255 QGLVNEKKEIELTPA
+255 GGIELTPN
-270 ELNIRMT
+270 ELNVTMT

-296 DQASVRLDIKVPNNV
+296 DQASVRLDIKVPNNK
-311 LNINQVTGIF
+311 LNISQVTGIF
-321 NPAINPDNERIDVSN
+321 NPAIDPDNERIDVSN

-342 QDKDVRIVATNPT
+342 QDKEVRIVATNPT

-437 DLITELPDYLEVNLR
+437 DLITELPDYLEVDLKN
-452 DNQINVKNEYYTVQ
+452 NQINVKEEYYTVQ

-535 VDGNELPVEFNTA
+535 VDGNEVPVEFNTA
-548 EAHVVPGD
+548 EAHVAPGD

>member
-34 NKVDLTMKLNT
+34 DKVDLTMKLNT
-45 EGLGV
+45 DGLGV
-50 KLGNTDLIALADII
+50 KLGNTDLIALADIL

-101 TKLDMDAPVLEYKD
+101 TKLDMNTPVLQYND
-115 VYEQLRDK
+115 VYEQLRDA
-123 GFPVTHGSTLPI
+123 GIPVTHGSTLPI
-135 PVGFEM
+135 PANFEM

-147 NQKIDF
+147 DQEVDF
-153 SITDVNDVKQVKT
+153 KITDVSDVKQVKT
-166 IDLQRSK
+166 IDLQKSK
-173 VALTLTEANHPA
+173 VALTLTEANQPA
-185 TLNLGVTHLKNIRLY
+185 SLNLGVTRLKNVRLY

-225 KNGGTYNY
+225 LNGGTYNY

-245 NKVALDQTKN
+245 NKVALDKTENKGKVEN
-255 QGLVNEKKEIELTPA
+255 GGIELTPN
-270 ELNIRMT
+270 ELNVRMT

-296 DQASVRLDIKVPNNV
+296 DQASVRLDIKVPNNK
-311 LNINQVTGIF
+311 LNISQVTGIF
-321 NPAINPDNERIDVSN
+321 NPAIDPDNERIDVSS

-342 QDKDVRIVATNPT
+342 QDKEVRIVATNPT

-437 DLITELPDYLEVNLR
+437 DLITELPDYLEVDLKN
-452 DNQINVKNEYYTVQ
+452 NQINVKNEYYTVQ

-548 EAHVVPGD
+548 EAHVAPGD